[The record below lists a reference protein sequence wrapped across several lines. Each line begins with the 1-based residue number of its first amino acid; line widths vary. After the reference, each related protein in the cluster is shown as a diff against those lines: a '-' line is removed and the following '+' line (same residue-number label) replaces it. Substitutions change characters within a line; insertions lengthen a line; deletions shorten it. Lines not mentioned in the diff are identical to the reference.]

1 MPFIQPKIERE
12 NHKIDATGQTPG
24 RLATSIATLL
34 QGKNKPTYEPNWD
47 LGDFVC
53 VSNVTKMKIDERK
66 LIQKVY
72 YHSSQY
78 LGGLKEIPMRRL
90 MAEKPDRV
98 LFLAVYRMLPKNKL
112 RDKMIKRL
120 VINA

>member
-1 MPFIQPKIERE
+1 MRE
-12 NHKIDATGQTPG
+12 NHKIDATGQAPG

-34 QGKNKPTYEPNWD
+34 QGKNKPSYEPNWD

-53 VSNVTKMKIDERK
+53 VSNVSKMKIDERK
-66 LIQKVY
+66 LVQKVY
-72 YHSSQY
+72 YHSSMF